1 MSVQVSAQNSLDEY
15 RPSIVLAG
23 RYWGDRIRLPGVD
36 AATEQC
42 QRYKPLG
49 FCDHGHVQL
58 GRSSCERRG
67 CPDHW
72 RGWVK
77 RGTTSAVARLAA
89 YRQAQ
94 PDGPRRRLVHLVL
107 APELETVPSA
117 SQLWALRS
125 EAQEVAKEVG
135 VRGGLLITHPF
146 RTSDTGERAYA
157 EAVAAGLVPGDYGR
171 WRYLRDL
178 CGTDWSQWEEA
189 IEVSP
194 HFHCVAAVADVDGQ
208 RVAELADTEG
218 WVVKNVRSFD
228 TFYLRKKAAY
238 EDMARA
244 IYYLRTHAL
253 HAPKQHVAEDCEA
266 CAAIEDGYCAD
277 HQRLGDIPSQLWF
290 GEVHPATFDPVQC
303 TSCRP
308 RGSGVVRRCEADG
321 CRRVPGQR
329 GCAEHGREAVEEAV
343 CQVCGGSGRGP
354 LTASEAHTV
363 AQLAGEVMELD
374 IDEEEEQQCQLD
386 DCEELVHDM
395 SDLRSMMAQAGWWS
409 GLDRIHQLELQGLKL
424 WYFDG
429 MRVPPP
435 EVQADEAAMRRWLA
449 QLGRSQLPP
458 RSQPATSQ
466 SWL

>member
-1 MSVQVSAQNSLDEY
+1 MAVQVSAQNSLDEY
-15 RPSIVLAG
+15 RPSIVLGG

-36 AATEQC
+36 MAADQC
-42 QRYKPLG
+42 QMFKPLG
-49 FCDHGHVQL
+49 FCEDGHVQL

-72 RGWVK
+72 REWVK

-94 PDGPRRRLVHLVL
+94 PDGPRRRLLHLVL
-107 APELETVPSA
+107 APELDAVPSA
-117 SQLWALRS
+117 DQLWSLRTQ
-125 EAQEVAKEVG
+125 AQEVAKDVG

-146 RTSDTGERAYA
+146 RTSDTGEQAYA

-178 CGTDWSQWEEA
+178 AGSDWSRWETA

-194 HFHCVAAVADVDGQ
+194 HFHCMAAAEDIDGQ
-208 RVAELADTEG
+208 LVAEWADKG

-228 TFYLRKKAAY
+228 AFWLRKKAAY

-244 IYYLRTHAL
+244 VYYLRTHAL
-253 HAPKQHVAEDCEA
+253 HAPKEYRPDYCAACEA
-266 CAAIEDGYCAD
+266 LSDGHCED
-277 HQRLGDIPSQLWF
+277 HQRMGDIPSQLWF
-290 GEVHPATFDPVQC
+290 GEVHPASFDPLVC

-308 RGSGVVRRCEADG
+308 RGSGVVRSCAAPEG
-321 CRRVPGQR
+321 CRKIPGPE
-329 GCAEHGREAVEEAV
+329 GCRTHGAQHVSEATCAACE
-343 CQVCGGSGRGP
+343 GSGRGP

-363 AQLAGEVMELD
+363 QQLAGEVMALE
-374 IDEEEEQQCQLD
+374 IDEEEDQQCQLD
-386 DCEELVHDM
+386 DCEAQVHDM
-395 SDLRSMMAQAGWWS
+395 ADLRSMMAQAGWWS
-409 GLDRIHQLELQGLKL
+409 GLGRVHQLELQGLKL
-424 WYFDG
+424 WWFDG

-435 EVQADEAAMRRWLA
+435 EVRSDEAAMRRWLA

-458 RSQPATSQ
+458 RQQPATSQ